1 MNVLRSKR
9 AVAGLG
15 AALVSIV
22 GLTLFVVLPA
32 LASNSG
38 DRIPPAATSGL
49 TPVDVPVGGNAT
61 CSSLFGSKISSLPNL
76 HEYDNVNPG
85 NATGLSSGNGDGVTF
100 STTVTGSSKAQVMQV
115 SATKAAIA
123 GIGIKGGS
131 ESAAYDYTGLS
142 ISPGVTTGWVCERR
156 EPARNCIEVHG
167 QRWGGEPVPVVQHQ
181 PDDRLLSRPR
191 PDLGHGVHRRER
203 QRLNRAPARPASA
216 AVNVTIVDN
225 TTHGQTTVT
234 TAANGTFSSPPAGR
248 RLVHG
253 VLRVTRLRLPAVGSD
268 LGRSLPWQPDR
279 LRLPGSF
286 DRLDHELLRVPAA
299 RLGRRHG
306 LQRREPGSDQQRRLA
321 ARRAGPSRSTAER
334 SRCRRRRTRD
344 GSYKINA
351 AFSTSTTVHA
361 VRDAAERHLG
371 PGRAPALDHDHLR
384 PEPERERGFG
394 SAE

>member
-49 TPVDVPVGGNAT
+49 TPVDVPVGGSAT

-142 ISPGVTTGWVCERR
+142 ISPGVTTGWVAGDGNLHATASKYTVSGGVENPSQWYSISQTTVCYRVLA
-156 EPARNCIEVHG
+156 PISGAVFTDANGSG
-167 QRWGGEPVPVVQHQ
+167 QPGAGQ
-181 PDDRLLSRPR
+181 S
-191 PDLGHGVHRRER
+191 GFSGV
-203 QRLNRAPARPASA
+203 S
-216 AVNVTIVDN
+216 VTIVDN
-225 TTHGQTTVT
+225 TTHGQTTVQ
-234 TAANGTFSSPPAGR
+234 TAANGTFRRNSRWATRTRCAPPHPAPATSS
-248 RLVHG
+248 
-253 VLRVTRLRLPAVGSD
+253 RLRPRAQPA
-268 LGRSLPWQPDR
+268 
-279 LRLPGSF
+279 
-286 DRLDHELLRVPAA
+286 
-299 RLGRRHG
+299 
-306 LQRREPGSDQQRRLA
+306 LA
-321 ARRAGPSRSTAER
+321 A
-334 SRCRRRRTRD
+334 
-344 GSYKINA
+344 
-351 AFSTSTTVHA
+351 
-361 VRDAAERHLG
+361 
-371 PGRAPALDHDHLR
+371 
-384 PEPERERGFG
+384 
-394 SAE
+394 